1 MVNYIDSLR
10 GAVVVSGSIMVQTVA
25 RRSHIQ
31 TSYLFNPALNG
42 YIVGIGEGLGS
53 EWRGICYFD

>member
-1 MVNYIDSLR
+1 MVNYFDSLR
-10 GAVVVSGSIMVQTVA
+10 GAVVMSRLWCRQLSEGHTFKPVLS
-25 RRSHIQ
+25 
-31 TSYLFNPALNG
+31 LNPALNG

>member
-1 MVNYIDSLR
+1 MVNYFDSLR
-10 GAVVVSGSIMVQTVA
+10 GAIVMSRLWYRQLPEGHTFKPVLS
-25 RRSHIQ
+25 
-31 TSYLFNPALNG
+31 LNLALTG